1 MWRFL
6 RFLKNNN
13 ASKRRIK
20 DWEYNLLKTITT
32 NLPQKY
38 FFLRNQFNE
47 DFFIDS
53 LDNELLKDNWKR
65 SILNQNLYKSY
76 QNKAYNLLIQD
87 IKVFDVNNGSY
98 ISVDIDVFEGIIIGY
113 KINSDSD
120 LFDIDRIDYQTIK
133 EVKYD
138 TFNSE
143 LSDIFSNNEKELLK
157 INGFYNIYEIELENR
172 VFYHFLDL
180 DNGDLVALDKNG
192 DLYFLLYNPFSIIF
206 FCCKHEMFEKI
217 KNDTLESEILTK
229 HESIEIKIIY

>member
-65 SILNQNLYKSY
+65 SILNQNLYK
-76 QNKAYNLLIQD
+76 
-87 IKVFDVNNGSY
+87 
-98 ISVDIDVFEGIIIGY
+98 
-113 KINSDSD
+113 
-120 LFDIDRIDYQTIK
+120 
-133 EVKYD
+133 
-138 TFNSE
+138 
-143 LSDIFSNNEKELLK
+143 
-157 INGFYNIYEIELENR
+157 
-172 VFYHFLDL
+172 
-180 DNGDLVALDKNG
+180 
-192 DLYFLLYNPFSIIF
+192 
-206 FCCKHEMFEKI
+206 
-217 KNDTLESEILTK
+217 
-229 HESIEIKIIY
+229 